1 VGDMKAS
8 TTKKMTKVELQDA
21 LSGIEKRLDRLKR
34 TNGRQKEELKELR
47 VMLEAFQCSGQPFI
61 LADQDNIILDVND
74 PFIELLKGKKKDY
87 KGTHMLD
94 LLTARSRNDHQKEIE
109 ITMGEL
115 GAWQGEVFCRKKG
128 KKSFPAS
135 LKINAFKGKNGKV
148 KYNIATILDISSFK
162 DAEML
167 LQQQAHFDPLTELP
181 NRTLMFDRF
190 SQALRMAKRY
200 GHIIAV
206 MLIDL
211 DRFKEVNDTLGHDIG
226 DQLLI
231 ETSKRL
237 TYTIRES
244 DTVARMG
251 GDEFFVIL
259 PEIGSANDA
268 AHIAQKFLNILSAP
282 FLLSGNELFISA
294 SIGISMFPN
303 DSDDPDKLVKKAD
316 TAMYHAKA
324 QGKNNFKFFTEDIN
338 KSTVERFILETQFRQ
353 ALDKLEFHMNYQPK
367 VDIRSGIITGT
378 EALLRWYH
386 PEQGNVKPGLFIP
399 LAEET
404 GFVVQLGEWALR
416 ESCRQN
422 KEWQDKGLRP
432 LRVSV
437 NLSPRQF
444 KKRDLLEMVKGV
456 LDETGLDPQYLMLE
470 ITESTIMENIE
481 ETIGTMNSFRDLG
494 VGISIDDFGTGY
506 SSLNYLNRFSVDE
519 LKVDQTFISQLSDA
533 DNCKVV
539 NAVIALA
546 HELNHKVV
554 AEGVETDEQLEFL
567 RSNNCDEVQGYFF
580 SKPLSAK
587 DFHALLSE
595 DPTYIK

>member
-1 VGDMKAS
+1 
-8 TTKKMTKVELQDA
+8 
-21 LSGIEKRLDRLKR
+21 
-34 TNGRQKEELKELR
+34 
-47 VMLEAFQCSGQPFI
+47 
-61 LADQDNIILDVND
+61 
-74 PFIELLKGKKKDY
+74 
-87 KGTHMLD
+87 
-94 LLTARSRNDHQKEIE
+94 
-109 ITMGEL
+109 
-115 GAWQGEVFCRKKG
+115 
-128 KKSFPAS
+128 
-135 LKINAFKGKNGKV
+135 
-148 KYNIATILDISSFK
+148 
-162 DAEML
+162 
-167 LQQQAHFDPLTELP
+167 
-181 NRTLMFDRF
+181 
-190 SQALRMAKRY
+190 
-200 GHIIAV
+200 
-206 MLIDL
+206 
-211 DRFKEVNDTLGHDIG
+211 
-226 DQLLI
+226 
-231 ETSKRL
+231 
-237 TYTIRES
+237 
-244 DTVARMG
+244 
-251 GDEFFVIL
+251 VIL